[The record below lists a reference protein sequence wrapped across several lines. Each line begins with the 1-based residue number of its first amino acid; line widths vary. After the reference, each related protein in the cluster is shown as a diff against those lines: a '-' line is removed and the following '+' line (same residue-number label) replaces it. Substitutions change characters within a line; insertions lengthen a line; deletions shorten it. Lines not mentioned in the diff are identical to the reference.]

1 MPVFTGRTIIA
12 VGLVF
17 ERRSNGPVC
26 TTLGGLVINA
36 LRLQN
41 RLNKVLGRR
50 AFGQGNIACRAP
62 ASIVAVDIG
71 ADDIGG
77 SKHLTREG
85 IAVASIHKGDGVTLM
100 ELVGTSA
107 NVGELVLCVGLALYV
122 EAPIAIGCSIPDIG
136 LTVDVERR
144 INAVEEPAPRRFASI
159 ELKAGLLK
167 EILGSRA
174 RLETRL
180 ARRSPNLLLAV
191 LVLTE
196 NLNGSM
202 DRIGGQLVAP
212 AAVEPR
218 NGIAGMNGDIVC
230 RVVARLAVDEQLP
243 IGRIIKR
250 RTQLNTVVLKAQNEG
265 ARSNGVNV
273 IRLERDLRKVKCAR
287 AGRHHIL
294 RVINPS
300 LSLALGIATNDGHIR
315 GNLVLNDRGRATSRI
330 GKLNLLPLGELDAA
344 RANRGR
350 RAVDEQLP
358 VGMSRRIEGKRTAIA
373 RGCDALEVE
382 PKCRVCIVVC
392 PEARLLLQLNEGV
405 RSRRALVELELRRCH
420 PGLSLAVGIGADNR
434 ERDLDLLLGDIAGYC
449 RILGLFG
456 SHCSNGARASSSS
469 RRRLLLT
476 VSSRVP
482 PPHSRVFGSGR
493 RPARSGTCSG
503 IDFRIGNLGVTLLDS
518 TARKRCV
525 LARRR
530 SLSHSLGDAVGAL
543 GPQLSRCGAKGHR
556 EGQECHQAALG
567 YTARNRAM
575 AMQRGALTLVL
586 KHIHLSPIVCTWS
599 VALRLPHVI
608 AHVALEFPHRGPPSL
623 QSPMHTGGIRRS
635 RMQDGRRS
643 DLTLTAQAR
652 RPICNA
658 NIPSQE
664 ELRLLVQPGTCT
676 PILPNAQENR
686 AFVRLRTTI

>member
-1 MPVFTGRTIIA
+1 MI
-12 VGLVF
+12 
-17 ERRSNGPVC
+17 ERRSNGIQEPVC

-36 LRLQN
+36 LCLQN
-41 RLNKVLGRR
+41 RLNEILSRR
-50 AFGQGNIACRAP
+50 AFGQRNVACRAP

-71 ADDIGG
+71 TDNIDRPKNLARKGIGV
-77 SKHLTREG
+77 ST
-85 IAVASIHKGDGVTLM
+85 IHKGDGVTLL
-100 ELVGTSA
+100 ELVGTGA
-107 NVGELVLCVGLALYV
+107 NVGELAIYV
-122 EAPIAIGCSIPDIG
+122 EAPIAIGRSIPAIG
-136 LTVDVERR
+136 LTIERR
-144 INAVEEPAPRRFASI
+144 SNAVEEPAPRRFDSI
-159 ELKAGLLK
+159 ESKAGLLK

-196 NLNGSM
+196 NLNRSM
-202 DRIGGQLVAP
+202 DRIGRQLVAP
-212 AAVEPR
+212 ATVEPR
-218 NGIAGMNGDIVC
+218 DGIAGMDGDIV
-230 RVVARLAVDEQLP
+230 RRIVTRLAVDEQLP
-243 IGRIIKR
+243 IGRIILG

-273 IRLERDLRKVKCAR
+273 VRLECDLRKIKRAR
-287 AGRHHIL
+287 TGRHHIL
-294 RVINPS
+294 RIIDPS
-300 LSLALGIATNDGHIR
+300 LSLALGIATNDGHIC
-315 GNLVLNDRGRATSRI
+315 GNLVLNNGGSATSRI

-358 VGMSRRIEGKRTAIA
+358 EGISRRIVGKRATIA
-373 RGCDALEVE
+373 RGCDAFEVE
-382 PKCRVCIVVC
+382 TVCRVRFVLRL
-392 PEARLLLQLNEGV
+392 EARLLLQLNEGI

-420 PGLSLAVGIGADNR
+420 PGLSLAVSIGADNR
-434 ERDLDLLLGDIAGYC
+434 ERDLDLLLGDIAGFC
-449 RILGLFG
+449 RVLCLNG
-456 SHCSNGARASSSS
+456 SRGGRSRLASGC
-469 RRRLLLT
+469 RRRLLA
-476 VSSRVP
+476 R
-482 PPHSRVFGSGR
+482 GR
-493 RPARSGTCSG
+493 ALPRRRAFVASCCLCYGCTSCRRALG
-503 IDFRIGNLGVTLLDS
+503 IRNLGAALLS
-518 TARKRCV
+518 GTARKRCV

-530 SLSHSLGDAVGAL
+530 SLSHSFGNALGAL
-543 GPQLSRCGAKGHR
+543 GPQLSRRGAKGHR
-556 EGQECHQAALG
+556 EGQECHQTALG
-567 YTARNRAM
+567 YTACNRAT
-575 AMQRGALTLVL
+575 AMHRGALALVL

-599 VALRLPHVI
+599 IALRLPHVI

-643 DLTLTAQAR
+643 DLTLTTRAR
-652 RPICNA
+652 RPICDA

>member
-12 VGLVF
+12 VRLVF

-41 RLNKVLGRR
+41 RLNKVLSRR

-122 EAPIAIGCSIPDIG
+122 EAPIAIGRSIRATIG
-136 LTVDVERR
+136 LTVKRR
-144 INAVEEPAPRRFASI
+144 GNAPKVPTPRLFCSF
-159 ELKAGLLK
+159 EFKTSLLQQV
-167 EILGSRA
+167 LSSRA

-191 LVLTE
+191 LVLAKH
-196 NLNGSM
+196 LNGSM
-202 DRIGGQLVAP
+202 DRIGRQLVSP
-212 AAVEPR
+212 ATVEPR
-218 NGIAGMNGDIVC
+218 DGIASMDGDIV
-230 RVVARLAVDEQLP
+230 RRIVTRLAVDKQLP
-243 IGRIIKR
+243 IGRIILG

-265 ARSNGVNV
+265 ARSNGVNI
-273 IRLERDLRKVKCAR
+273 IRLKRDLRKIKRAR
-287 AGRHHIL
+287 TGRHHIL
-294 RVINPS
+294 RVVDPG

-315 GNLVLNDRGRATSRI
+315 SKLVLNDRGRATSRI
-330 GKLNLLPLGELDAA
+330 GKLNLLPLGEFDAA

-358 VGMSRRIEGKRTAIA
+358 VGMSRRIVGKRAAIA
-373 RGCDALEVE
+373 RGGDAFEVE
-382 PKCRVCIVVC
+382 TVCRVRIVLRL
-392 PEARLLLQLNEGV
+392 EARLLLQLNEGI
-405 RSRRALVELELRRCH
+405 RSRRALVELELRRRH

-434 ERDLDLLLGDIAGYC
+434 ERDLDLLLDDIASFC
-449 RILGLFG
+449 RVLCLDG
-456 SHCSNGARASSSS
+456 SRGGRSCLASGC
-469 RRRLLLT
+469 RRRLLA
-476 VSSRVP
+476 R
-482 PPHSRVFGSGR
+482 GR
-493 RPARSGTCSG
+493 ALPRRRAFVASCCLCSG
-503 IDFRIGNLGVTLLDS
+503 GTSCRRAPRIRNLGAALLS
-518 TARKRCV
+518 GTARKRCV
-525 LARRR
+525 LAWRR
-530 SLSHSLGDAVGAL
+530 SLSHSVGNALGAL
-543 GPQLSRCGAKGHR
+543 GPQLRRRGAKGHR

-567 YTARNRAM
+567 YAARNCATAM
-575 AMQRGALTLVL
+575 RDALALVL
-586 KHIHLSPIVCTWS
+586 KHIHLSPTVCTWS

-623 QSPMHTGGIRRS
+623 QSPMHTGGKSRS

-643 DLTLTAQAR
+643 DLTLTTRAR
-652 RPICNA
+652 RPICDA
-658 NIPSQE
+658 SIPSQE
-664 ELRLLVQPGTCT
+664 ELRLLVQLGTCT
-676 PILPNAQENR
+676 PILPNAQDNR

>member
-1 MPVFTGRTIIA
+1 MI
-12 VGLVF
+12 
-17 ERRSNGPVC
+17 ERGSNGIQEPIC
-26 TTLGGLVINA
+26 TALGGVVLNA

-71 ADDIGG
+71 TDNIDGP
-77 SKHLTREG
+77 KNLTGEG
-85 IAVASIHKGDGVTLM
+85 IGVSTIHKGDDVTLL
-100 ELVGTSA
+100 ELVGTGA
-107 NVGELVLCVGLALYV
+107 NVGELAIYV
-122 EAPIAIGCSIPDIG
+122 EAPIAIGRRIILID
-136 LTVDVERR
+136 LTVKRR
-144 INAVEEPAPRRFASI
+144 GNAAEVPTPRLFFSI
-159 ELKAGLLK
+159 EGKTSLLQQ
-167 EILGSRA
+167 ILGSRT

-196 NLNGSM
+196 DLNGSM
-202 DRIGGQLVAP
+202 DGIRGQLVAP
-212 AAVEPR
+212 ATVEPR
-218 NGIAGMNGDIVC
+218 NGIASMNGDIVC
-230 RVVARLAVDEQLP
+230 REVARLAVDEQLP
-243 IGRIIKR
+243 IGRIIER
-250 RTQLNTVVLKAQNEG
+250 RTQLNAVVLKAQNEG
-265 ARSNGVNV
+265 ARSNGVDV

-294 RVINPS
+294 RVIDPS
-300 LSLALGIATNDGHIR
+300 LSLALGIATNDGHIC
-315 GNLVLNDRGRATSRI
+315 GKLVLNDRGRATSRI

-350 RAVDEQLP
+350 RTVDEQLP
-358 VGMSRRIEGKRTAIA
+358 EGISRRIVGKRAAIA
-373 RGCDALEVE
+373 RGCDAFEVE
-382 PKCRVCIVVC
+382 TVCRVRFVLRL
-392 PEARLLLQLNEGV
+392 EARLLLQINERI

-434 ERDLDLLLGDIAGYC
+434 ERDLDLLLGGIAGFC
-449 RILGLFG
+449 RVLCLDG
-456 SHCSNGARASSSS
+456 SRGGRSCLASGC
-469 RRRLLLT
+469 RRRLHA
-476 VSSRVP
+476 R
-482 PPHSRVFGSGR
+482 GR
-493 RPARSGTCSG
+493 ALPRRRAFVASCRLCSG
-503 IDFRIGNLGVTLLDS
+503 GTSCRRALGIRNLGLTLVGS
-518 TARKRCV
+518 TIRRRCTLV
-525 LARRR
+525 RRR
-530 SLSHSLGDAVGAL
+530 SLSHSLGNALGAL
-543 GPQLSRCGAKGHR
+543 GPQLSRRGAKGHR

-567 YTARNRAM
+567 YAARNCATAM
-575 AMQRGALTLVL
+575 RDALALVH

-635 RMQDGRRS
+635 RMQDGTRS
-643 DLTLTAQAR
+643 DLTLTTRAR
-652 RPICNA
+652 RPICDA

-676 PILPNAQENR
+676 PILPNAQVNR

>member
-1 MPVFTGRTIIA
+1 
-12 VGLVF
+12 
-17 ERRSNGPVC
+17 
-26 TTLGGLVINA
+26 
-36 LRLQN
+36 
-41 RLNKVLGRR
+41 
-50 AFGQGNIACRAP
+50 
-62 ASIVAVDIG
+62 
-71 ADDIGG
+71 
-77 SKHLTREG
+77 
-85 IAVASIHKGDGVTLM
+85 M
-100 ELVGTSA
+100 ELVGTGA
-107 NVGELVLCVGLALYV
+107 NVGELAIYV
-122 EAPIAIGCSIPDIG
+122 EAPIAIGRSIPAIG
-136 LTVDVERR
+136 LTIERR

-167 EILGSRA
+167 EILGSGA
-174 RLETRL
+174 CLETRL

-196 NLNGSM
+196 NLNRSM

-212 AAVEPR
+212 ATVEPR
-218 NGIAGMNGDIVC
+218 NGIAGMDGDIV
-230 RVVARLAVDEQLP
+230 RRIVTRLAVDEQLP
-243 IGRIIKR
+243 IGRIILG

-273 IRLERDLRKVKCAR
+273 VRLECDLRKIKRAR

-294 RVINPS
+294 RVIDPS
-300 LSLALGIATNDGHIR
+300 LSLALGIATNDGHIC

-358 VGMSRRIEGKRTAIA
+358 EGISRRIVGKRATIA
-373 RGCDALEVE
+373 RGCDAFEVE
-382 PKCRVCIVVC
+382 TVCRVRIVVC
-392 PEARLLLQLNEGV
+392 LEARLLLQLNEGI
-405 RSRRALVELELRRCH
+405 RSRRALVELELRGCH

-434 ERDLDLLLGDIAGYC
+434 ERDLDLLLGDIAGFC
-449 RILGLFG
+449 RVLRLDG
-456 SHCSNGARASSSS
+456 SRGGRSCLASGC
-469 RRRLLLT
+469 RRRLL
-476 VSSRVP
+476 
-482 PPHSRVFGSGR
+482 
-493 RPARSGTCSG
+493 ARSRALPRRRAFVASCCLCCGGTSCRRALG
-503 IDFRIGNLGVTLLDS
+503 IRDLGAALLGG

-530 SLSHSLGDAVGAL
+530 SLSHSIGNALGAL
-543 GPQLSRCGAKGHR
+543 GPQLRRRGAKGHR

-567 YTARNRAM
+567 YAARNCATAM
-575 AMQRGALTLVL
+575 RDALALVL
-586 KHIHLSPIVCTWS
+586 KHIHLSPTVCTWS

-623 QSPMHTGGIRRS
+623 QSPMHAGGKSRS

-643 DLTLTAQAR
+643 DLTLTTRAR
-652 RPICNA
+652 RPICDA
-658 NIPSQE
+658 SIPSQE

-676 PILPNAQENR
+676 PILPNAQDNR

>member
-1 MPVFTGRTIIA
+1 MI
-12 VGLVF
+12 
-17 ERRSNGPVC
+17 ERRSNGIQEPVL
-26 TTLGGLVINA
+26 TTLGAVVRNA

-71 ADDIGG
+71 TDNIDGP
-77 SKHLTREG
+77 KNLTGEG
-85 IAVASIHKGDGVTLM
+85 IGVSTIHKGDGVTLL
-100 ELVGTSA
+100 EFVVAGPDL
-107 NVGELVLCVGLALYV
+107 GELAIYIEL
-122 EAPIAIGCSIPDIG
+122 PITFGRRIIPIG
-136 LTVDVERR
+136 LTVKRR
-144 INAVEEPAPRRFASI
+144 GNAAEVPTPRLFFSI
-159 ELKAGLLK
+159 EGKTSLLQQ
-167 EILGSRA
+167 ILSSGTS
-174 RLETRL
+174 LETRL
-180 ARRSPNLLLAV
+180 ARRGPNLLLAV

-196 NLNGSM
+196 DLNGSM
-202 DRIGGQLVAP
+202 DGIGRQLVAP
-212 AAVEPR
+212 ATVEPR
-218 NGIAGMNGDIVC
+218 NGIASMNGDIVC
-230 RVVARLAVDEQLP
+230 RVVARLAVNEQLP
-243 IGRIIKR
+243 MGRIIGR
-250 RTQLNTVVLKAQNEG
+250 RTQLNAVVLKAQNEG
-265 ARSNGVNV
+265 ARSNGVDV

-294 RVINPS
+294 RVIDPS

-315 GNLVLNDRGRATSRI
+315 SKLVLNDRGRATSRI

-350 RAVDEQLP
+350 RAINKELP
-358 VGMSRRIEGKRTAIA
+358 EGTSCRVVGKRAAIR
-373 RGCDALEVE
+373 RGRNALEVE
-382 PKCRVCIVVC
+382 PVCRVCIVVRL
-392 PEARLLLQLNEGV
+392 EARLLLQLNEGV

-434 ERDLDLLLGDIAGYC
+434 ERDLDLLLGDIAGFC
-449 RILGLFG
+449 RVLCLDGNRGGRSCL
-456 SHCSNGARASSSS
+456 ASGC
-469 RRRLLLT
+469 RRRLHA
-476 VSSRVP
+476 R
-482 PPHSRVFGSGR
+482 GR
-493 RPARSGTCSG
+493 ALPRRRAFVASCRLCSG
-503 IDFRIGNLGVTLLDS
+503 GTSCRRALGIRNLGLTLVGS
-518 TARKRCV
+518 TIRRRCTLV
-525 LARRR
+525 RRR
-530 SLSHSLGDAVGAL
+530 SLSHSLGNALGAL
-543 GPQLSRCGAKGHR
+543 GPQLSRRGAKGHR

-567 YTARNRAM
+567 YAARNCATAM
-575 AMQRGALTLVL
+575 RDALTLVH

-643 DLTLTAQAR
+643 DLTLTARAR
-652 RPICNA
+652 RPICDA